1 MMLRLMRFRTKI
13 LSGNLPVDEIKDIK
27 QMVTSMIDM
36 GNKSVYHLNICQF
49 FTPLFNF
56 SLLGLDMVVR
66 DDQGN
71 ILNPMLT
78 SALQLYHYHDV
89 ATKRVAVS
97 KLQVK
102 CASWEAN
109 FLILESPDAFAQG
122 SKPQCLHFLCVNSQF
137 RVQNE

>member
-1 MMLRLMRFRTKI
+1 ML
-13 LSGNLPVDEIKDIK
+13 
-27 QMVTSMIDM
+27 
-36 GNKSVYHLNICQF
+36 
-49 FTPLFNF
+49 NF

-97 KLQVK
+97 
-102 CASWEAN
+102 E
-109 FLILESPDAFAQG
+109 
-122 SKPQCLHFLCVNSQF
+122 
-137 RVQNE
+137 

>member
-1 MMLRLMRFRTKI
+1 ML
-13 LSGNLPVDEIKDIK
+13 
-27 QMVTSMIDM
+27 
-36 GNKSVYHLNICQF
+36 
-49 FTPLFNF
+49 F

-97 KLQVK
+97 
-102 CASWEAN
+102 
-109 FLILESPDAFAQG
+109 ESPQKF
-122 SKPQCLHFLCVNSQF
+122 QCQRKLIC
-137 RVQNE
+137 